1 MLACQ
6 QQGQKKP
13 CTRSCLFTTLPNPNR
28 QTSQPAHSTSQSGG
42 RSGKDLVQLHRD
54 GQGHLE
60 CDPGGIMETM
70 VSTHTGAASRAGETL
85 SVCTPGRRHH
95 RTQSGQTLSHEQ
107 TSPRRGLSPS
117 PQGRPPSTPHH
128 RLTLDLEQT
137 QQRKGC
143 KLGLLLG

>member
-28 QTSQPAHSTSQSGG
+28 QTSQPAHSTSQPGG

-60 CDPGGIMETM
+60 CDPGGIVETM
-70 VSTHTGAASRAGETL
+70 VSTHTG
-85 SVCTPGRRHH
+85 
-95 RTQSGQTLSHEQ
+95 GQQ
-107 TSPRRGLSPS
+107 VG
-117 PQGRPPSTPHH
+117 QGRHCQCAHPAGGTTEP
-128 RLTLDLEQT
+128 RVAK
-137 QQRKGC
+137 R
-143 KLGLLLG
+143 